1 MGIRRLGVWKFWGFG
16 VGGLEILGSLLPVC
30 PVFPKASSFSSPPE
44 HFSIPPPKVHVMP
57 PHVPVPIPVRVS
69 GVSSRPLHLQALV
82 HVNTG
87 VPRRHL
93 RGLHGVHGLPSS
105 GVFLKRKLEGS
116 VSSVLKYR
124 RAERYPCVCG
134 GTFREDRRGFTNKRR
149 VLAVAIGAAENNG
162 EGNGAAGGKANN
174 LAVRRPENLRRSL
187 VHVAMGLVCVFIT
200 EAFAQTHARRVM
212 IAAPISAALWL
223 WEGLRR
229 VDCLGGDRWDVLTFG
244 AHHAHEVQKPKQI
257 TSFAWFALAMAVLA
271 LFAPRV
277 ICSASML
284 ALAVGD
290 PSAAFVGR
298 RFGTTSLGRNN
309 KTLEG
314 CVGFFVAG
322 FVVISLFATVLY
334 KSVVS
339 LSTLGLFSAAVSFAG
354 AAAEVLSGSRWV
366 DDNFAVPL
374 LAGLA
379 GWCVLHVMNAT
390 AVLVL

>member
-1 MGIRRLGVWKFWGFG
+1 MLFR
-16 VGGLEILGSLLPVC
+16 
-30 PVFPKASSFSSPPE
+30 
-44 HFSIPPPKVHVMP
+44 
-57 PHVPVPIPVRVS
+57 
-69 GVSSRPLHLQALV
+69 
-82 HVNTG
+82 
-87 VPRRHL
+87 
-93 RGLHGVHGLPSS
+93 
-105 GVFLKRKLEGS
+105 
-116 VSSVLKYR
+116 YR
-124 RAERYPCVCG
+124 RVERYPCVCG

-212 IAAPISAALWL
+212 IAAPISAAIWL

-229 VDCLGGDRWDVLTFG
+229 VECLGGDRWDVLTFG

>member
-1 MGIRRLGVWKFWGFG
+1 M
-16 VGGLEILGSLLPVC
+16 
-30 PVFPKASSFSSPPE
+30 
-44 HFSIPPPKVHVMP
+44 
-57 PHVPVPIPVRVS
+57 
-69 GVSSRPLHLQALV
+69 
-82 HVNTG
+82 
-87 VPRRHL
+87 
-93 RGLHGVHGLPSS
+93 
-105 GVFLKRKLEGS
+105 
-116 VSSVLKYR
+116 
-124 RAERYPCVCG
+124 
-134 GTFREDRRGFTNKRR
+134 
-149 VLAVAIGAAENNG
+149 
-162 EGNGAAGGKANN
+162 
-174 LAVRRPENLRRSL
+174 
-187 VHVAMGLVCVFIT
+187 HVAMGLVCVFIT

-212 IAAPISAALWL
+212 IAAPISAAIWL

-374 LAGLA
+374 FAGFA

>member
-1 MGIRRLGVWKFWGFG
+1 
-16 VGGLEILGSLLPVC
+16 
-30 PVFPKASSFSSPPE
+30 
-44 HFSIPPPKVHVMP
+44 MP
-57 PHVPVPIPVRVS
+57 PHVPVPVPVRVS
-69 GVSSRPLHLQALV
+69 GGPQGCVPLRNGSCSS
-82 HVNTG
+82 HVTG

-93 RGLHGVHGLPSS
+93 HGLHVLASS

-124 RAERYPCVCG
+124 RVERYPCVCG

-162 EGNGAAGGKANN
+162 EGNGAPGGKANN

-212 IAAPISAALWL
+212 IAAPISAAIWL